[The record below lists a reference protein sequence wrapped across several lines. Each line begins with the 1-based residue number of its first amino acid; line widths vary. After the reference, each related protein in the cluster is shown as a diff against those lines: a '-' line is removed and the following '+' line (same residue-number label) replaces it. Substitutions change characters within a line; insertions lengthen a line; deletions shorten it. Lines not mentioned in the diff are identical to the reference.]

1 MSDATSPG
9 GGACKPS
16 LRDIHSNKAKTYR
29 MGGITLRLPLL
40 SLPKRLLFFDASL
53 TLPARLRE
61 GDMMPVRCN
70 ALVALREGDLIMAIG
85 LAAMLMLERRLRAVR
100 ERSPGAAPAWNDFDC
115 GVVGMSGVGVMLSSR
130 SMGSTGL
137 GGTGSVCEGTIGID
151 GLVMQGARRPDEKK
165 AE

>member
-1 MSDATSPG
+1 
-9 GGACKPS
+9 
-16 LRDIHSNKAKTYR
+16 

-40 SLPKRLLFFDASL
+40 SLPKRLLFLDASL

-85 LAAMLMLERRLRAVR
+85 LAAMFMLERRLRAVR
-100 ERSPGAAPAWNDFDC
+100 ERSPGAAPAWDDFDC
-115 GVVGMSGVGVMLSSR
+115 VVGLRGVGVMLSSR
-130 SMGSTGL
+130 SIGSTGL
-137 GGTGSVCEGTIGID
+137 SGTGSVCEGAVGID
-151 GLVMQGARRPDEKK
+151 ALVMQGARRPDEKK